1 VRLDLAPMTADD
13 VDALFAIY
21 RDPAMW
27 AYDPPR
33 VHRTREQTVDYVR
46 RAAARWDQD
55 GLSYWTVRLA
65 GCGEVIGSGG
75 AQRHAPGH
83 WNLNYRIATAHQGRG
98 YAGDLLAAALTA
110 ATARDPLPPCIAWI
124 DGSNPASGR
133 VAERGGLIDHGLRL
147 GSVDGVVRH
156 AWADRELEAT
166 TYPPVT
172 EADGTDA

>member
-1 VRLDLAPMTADD
+1 MRLDVSPMGPDD

-33 VHRTREQTVDYVR
+33 VHRTREQTADYVR
-46 RAAARWDQD
+46 RAAARWDDD

-65 GCGEVIGSGG
+65 STGEVIGSGG

-83 WNLNYRIATAHQGRG
+83 WNLNYRIAAGHQGRG
-98 YAGDLLAAALTA
+98 HAGELLAAALVA
-110 ATARDPLPPCIAWI
+110 AAERDADRPCVAWI

-133 VAERGGLIDHGLRL
+133 VAARGGLADLGLRL
-147 GSVDGVVRH
+147 GSIDGIARH
-156 AWADRELEAT
+156 AWADRELDET
-166 TYPPVT
+166 TYPPAV
-172 EADGTDA
+172 DA